1 MDFHKARFRKS
12 SKYSKYI
19 NSESRDRGSK
29 NQSRRTRDAGL
40 KIHMHDA
47 ICGKCGTACK
57 IPFEPRQGRSVFCS
71 DCFRKVKSRDDRR
84 KRGKSPR
91 RDKRE
96 KTRDTYFIKK
106 KDYEISSDTFYVNL
120 REKLFDI
127 LGGKKCANCGFT
139 DERALGFSDI
149 DDSRV
154 FDIIRRGG
162 SVSSWEKYISN
173 PDLARKKLQILCL
186 NCNQTK

>member
-1 MDFHKARFRKS
+1 MRKIFA
-12 SKYSKYI
+12 YI
-19 NSESRDRGSK
+19 R
-29 NQSRRTRDAGL
+29 
-40 KIHMHDA
+40 
-47 ICGKCGTACK
+47 
-57 IPFEPRQGRSVFCS
+57 
-71 DCFRKVKSRDDRR
+71 DCFRKVELRDDRR
-84 KRGKSPR
+84 KQGKSPR

-96 KTRDTYFIKK
+96 KTRDSYFIKK
-106 KDYEISSDTFYVNL
+106 KDYEVSSDTFYANL

-162 SVSSWEKYISN
+162 SASSWEKYISN